1 MLSAATGARRSEI
14 IALRWLDVDLVNRT
28 VAIRRG
34 VVEGP
39 DGLVE
44 KDTKTHAARR
54 VSLDDQTVS
63 VLTDHHSRM
72 VTNATVCR
80 LTLDANAFVFSNNAD
95 GSVPWYPDSVS
106 GSFKRLCQ
114 QEGLT
119 NVRLHDLRHFV
130 ATQLLGA
137 GVDVRTVAGRLGH
150 RNAATTLNAYAN
162 FLEQS
167 DRVAAD
173 VMGSLIVDGAGT
185 SAP

>member
-1 MLSAATGARRSEI
+1 
-14 IALRWLDVDLVNRT
+14 
-28 VAIRRG
+28 
-34 VVEGP
+34 
-39 DGLVE
+39 
-44 KDTKTHAARR
+44 
-54 VSLDDQTVS
+54 
-63 VLTDHHSRM
+63 M